1 MMHRNAPKSKKM
13 EGEGKNANK
22 ENCLQNSGDRRNA
35 EGIVGMNC
43 KHGAISEL
51 ENERETI
58 KIREQFLSASPRR
71 EQHRDRSP
79 QSRAGTRFV
88 FSAS

>member
-1 MMHRNAPKSKKM
+1 
-13 EGEGKNANK
+13 
-22 ENCLQNSGDRRNA
+22 
-35 EGIVGMNC
+35 MNY

-51 ENERETI
+51 KDERGTI

-79 QSRAGTRFV
+79 RSLGGGGGRGGCCFV
-88 FSAS
+88 FSLS